1 MGCGASQIRSQ
12 HLVIQRIC
20 VHCRVSR
27 NAGSSCLEE
36 LFHSLRWEAAEMIHG
51 MWRRVTLLWEGILC
65 GKALEQHR
73 NSPCFSSSLQVL
85 PRKCNDDQIS
95 VVLWKGVEEV
105 FKAGPLYTQAK
116 VS

>member
-1 MGCGASQIRSQ
+1 M
-12 HLVIQRIC
+12 LVPAAWQSSSTPSGGQQR
-20 VHCRVSR
+20 
-27 NAGSSCLEE
+27 
-36 LFHSLRWEAAEMIHG
+36 EMIHG

-95 VVLWKGVEEV
+95 VVLWKGVGEV

>member
-36 LFHSLRWEAAEMIHG
+36 LFHSLRWEAAGNDSWHVEESDAAVG
-51 MWRRVTLLWEGILC
+51 RDTVWEG
-65 GKALEQHR
+65 
-73 NSPCFSSSLQVL
+73 P
-85 PRKCNDDQIS
+85 
-95 VVLWKGVEEV
+95 
-105 FKAGPLYTQAK
+105 
-116 VS
+116 

>member
-1 MGCGASQIRSQ
+1 M
-12 HLVIQRIC
+12 
-20 VHCRVSR
+20 
-27 NAGSSCLEE
+27 
-36 LFHSLRWEAAEMIHG
+36 
-51 MWRRVTLLWEGILC
+51 TLLWEGILC